1 MRVEFANALIKNHA
15 KTANQVFIT
24 GDLGFM
30 ALEGVRETFD
40 SHFINGGIAEQNIIT
55 MAAAMAHEGF
65 IPWVYSISPFITLRP
80 YEQIR
85 NDVCHHNHPVKI
97 VGNGGGYGY
106 GIMGA
111 THHNLEDIGVMRIL
125 PNMKVLVP
133 FLGSDVETCV
143 EQMLLD
149 KSPNYLRLNL
159 GAVLELEIEPFKA
172 WRKLKSGKKLVVI
185 GTGPVVANLFS
196 LEKSIL
202 DELEIWLVSIFP
214 VLEIPEKLLV
224 ELGTKKVV
232 VTMEEHNGQCGLH
245 ETLAAQ
251 LLSNKVNIN
260 GYYGLFANGYPSGK
274 YGSQKWHQAE
284 NNLEGDNLKNKI
296 VEILFNA

>member
-1 MRVEFANALIKNHA
+1 MRVEFANAIIKHNGL
-15 KTANQVFIT
+15 TPNQVFIT

-30 ALEGVRETFD
+30 ALEGVREAFD
-40 SHFINGGIAEQNIIT
+40 SNFINGGIAEQNIVT

-111 THHNLEDIGVMRIL
+111 THHNLEDIGIMRIL
-125 PNMKVLVP
+125 PNMKVYVP
-133 FLGSDVETCV
+133 FLGSDVEECV
-143 EQMLLD
+143 SQMLLD

-159 GAVLELEIEPFKA
+159 GANINKEIEPFKT
-172 WRKLKSGKKLVVI
+172 WRKLKSGRKAIVI
-185 GTGPVVANLFS
+185 GTGPVVANLFG
-196 LEKSIL
+196 L
-202 DELEIWLVSIFP
+202 DEHILEDIEIWLVSRFP
-214 VLEIPEKLLV
+214 IVEIPKELLK
-224 ELGTKKVV
+224 ELETKRCVI
-232 VTMEEHNGQCGLH
+232 TMEEHNGQCGLY
-245 ETLAAQ
+245 ETIAAQ
-251 LLSNKVNIN
+251 LLSNKVNTN
-260 GYYGLFANGYPSGK
+260 GYYGLFTNGYPSGK

-296 VEILFNA
+296 VEFLIDA

>member
-1 MRVEFANALIKNHA
+1 MRVEFANALIKNYT

-40 SHFINGGIAEQNIIT
+40 TNFINGGIAEQNIVT

-111 THHNLEDIGVMRIL
+111 THHNLEDIAIMRVL
-125 PNMKVLVP
+125 PNMKVYVP
-133 FLGSDVETCV
+133 FLGTDVEECV
-143 EQMLLD
+143 AQMLLD

-159 GAVLELEIEPFKA
+159 GATLNSEIESFKP
-172 WRKLKSGKKLVVI
+172 WRKLKSGNKAIVI
-185 GTGPVVANLFS
+185 GTGPVVANLFN
-196 LEKSIL
+196 LDNSIL
-202 DELEIWLVSIFP
+202 DELEIWLVSVFP
-214 VLEIPEKLLV
+214 VLEIPK
-224 ELGTKKVV
+224 ELIAELSSKRVV
-232 VTMEEHNGQCGLH
+232 ITMEEHNGQCGLY
-245 ETLAAQ
+245 ETISAQ
-251 LLSNKVNIN
+251 LLSNKVNTK

-274 YGSQKWHQAE
+274 YGNQKWHQAE
-284 NNLEGDNLKNKI
+284 NNLEGENLKNKI
-296 VEILFNA
+296 IEFLIDA

>member
-1 MRVEFANALIKNHA
+1 MRVEFANAIIKHNGL
-15 KTANQVFIT
+15 TPNQVFIT

-30 ALEGVRETFD
+30 ALEGVREAFD
-40 SHFINGGIAEQNIIT
+40 SNFINGGIAEQNIVT

-111 THHNLEDIGVMRIL
+111 THHNLEDIGIMRIL
-125 PNMKVLVP
+125 PNMKVYVP
-133 FLGSDVETCV
+133 FLGSDVEECV
-143 EQMLLD
+143 SQMLLD

-159 GAVLELEIEPFKA
+159 GANINKEIEPFKT
-172 WRKLKSGKKLVVI
+172 WRKLKSGRKAIVI
-185 GTGPVVANLFS
+185 GTGPVVANLFG
-196 LEKSIL
+196 L
-202 DELEIWLVSIFP
+202 DEHILEDIEIWLVSRFP
-214 VLEIPEKLLV
+214 IVEIPKELLK
-224 ELGTKKVV
+224 ELETKRCVI
-232 VTMEEHNGQCGLH
+232 TMEEHNGQCGLY
-245 ETLAAQ
+245 ETIAAQ
-251 LLSNKVNIN
+251 LLSNKVNTN

-296 VEILFNA
+296 VEFLIDA

>member
-1 MRVEFANALIKNHA
+1 MRVEFANAIIKHNGL
-15 KTANQVFIT
+15 TPNQVFIT

-30 ALEGVRETFD
+30 ALEGVREAFD
-40 SHFINGGIAEQNIIT
+40 SNFINGGIAEQNIVT
-55 MAAAMAHEGF
+55 VAAAMAHEGF

-111 THHNLEDIGVMRIL
+111 THHNLEDIGIMRIL
-125 PNMKVLVP
+125 PNMKVYVP
-133 FLGSDVETCV
+133 FLGSDVEECV
-143 EQMLLD
+143 SQMLLD

-159 GAVLELEIEPFKA
+159 GANINKEIEPFKT
-172 WRKLKSGKKLVVI
+172 WRKLKSGKKAIVI
-185 GTGPVVANLFS
+185 GTGPVVANLFG
-196 LEKSIL
+196 L
-202 DELEIWLVSIFP
+202 DEHILEDIEIWLVSRFP
-214 VLEIPEKLLV
+214 IVEIPKELLK
-224 ELGTKKVV
+224 ELETKRCVI
-232 VTMEEHNGQCGLH
+232 TMEEHNGQCGLY
-245 ETLAAQ
+245 ETIAAQ
-251 LLSNKVNIN
+251 LLSNKVNTN

-296 VEILFNA
+296 IEFLIDA